1 MKTLTAVLVIILLLL
16 FASTAE
22 GREGLPAGREMARIP
37 AGSILPLYSQR
48 AERVSI
54 EAFRLDRHPVTR
66 ADYLEFVKAVPRWRK
81 GDIRP
86 LFAGPGYLADW
97 PSPLS
102 FGAPSLRD
110 TPVTGVSWFAAK
122 AYCEW
127 EGKRLPTVEE
137 WEYVASAS
145 ETSRNASGDPAFI
158 QRLLGLHSARR
169 PNAPIGSGFR
179 NAFGVSD
186 MHGLV
191 QEWAL
196 DFNSAMVTDDSRRK
210 GSHNRDLFC
219 AAGVISSNDPSNYP
233 AFLRYA
239 FRAGLEGRTTVG
251 NLGFR
256 CAGSI

>member
-1 MKTLTAVLVIILLLL
+1 MKTLTTVLVIILLLL

-22 GREGLPAGREMARIP
+22 GREGLPTGREMARIP
-37 AGSILPLYSQR
+37 SGSVLPLYSQR

-54 EAFRLDRHPVTR
+54 EAFRMDRYPVTR

-81 GDIRP
+81 GEVRP
-86 LFAGPGYLADW
+86 IFAGPAYLADW
-97 PSPLS
+97 PGPLS
-102 FGAPSLRD
+102 LGAASTGD
-110 TPVTGVSWFAAK
+110 VPVTGVSWFAAR

-145 ETSRNASGDPAFI
+145 ETSRDASREPAFI

-169 PNAPIGSGFR
+169 ANAPVGSGFR

-186 MHGLV
+186 MHGLI
-191 QEWAL
+191 QEWTL
-196 DFNSAMVTDDSRRK
+196 DFNSALVTDDSRSK

-219 AAGVISSNDPSNYP
+219 AAGVISSNDPTNYP

-256 CAGSI
+256 CARSI